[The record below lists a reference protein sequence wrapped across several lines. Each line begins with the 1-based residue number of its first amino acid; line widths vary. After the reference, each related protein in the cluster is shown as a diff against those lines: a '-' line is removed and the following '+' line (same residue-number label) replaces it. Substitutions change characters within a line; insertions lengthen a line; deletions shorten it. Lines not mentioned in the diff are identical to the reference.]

1 MHGKRILI
9 GISGGIAAYKI
20 PLLVRLLK
28 KSGAEVKC
36 VMTNSAKEFVTK
48 EVLSALSDNIVY
60 DAFWDQDDGT
70 WNNHVDLGIWA
81 DLFVIAPL
89 TANTLSKMSSGTCDN
104 VLLASYFS
112 LRKKCIVFPAMDLDM
127 YTHESV
133 KRNVKQIESD
143 GVIVI
148 PAATGDLASGL
159 SGQGRMSEPGEIYK
173 IIQDFLLPDAILKG
187 KKILITAG
195 PTYESIDP
203 VRFIGNH
210 SSGKMGYA
218 LANSFANKGAN
229 VTLISGPTNLDI
241 QNSLIDRYQITSAKQ
256 MFELVQQKWN
266 QNEIG
271 VFAAAVADY
280 APKNISDSKIKKS
293 EDNLQIDLIKTT
305 DILNWAGQNKK
316 PNQKLIGFALETNDP
331 EENALK
337 KLNKKNLDAIVLNS
351 LADKGAGFGFD
362 TNKVTILDKSSNKL
376 KFDLLSKDETA
387 NNIVTYIEQMYK

>member
-36 VMTNSAKEFVTK
+36 VMTSSAKEFVTK
-48 EVLSALSDNIVY
+48 EVLSALSENIVY
-60 DAFWDQDDGT
+60 DAFWDHDDGT

-89 TANTLSKMSSGTCDN
+89 TANTLSKMSTGTCDN
-104 VLLASYFS
+104 VLMASYFS
-112 LRKKCIVFPAMDLDM
+112 LRNKCLVFPAMDLDM
-127 YTHESV
+127 YTHDSV
-133 KRNVKQIESD
+133 KRNINQIESD
-143 GVIVI
+143 GVMVI

-159 SGQGRMSEPGEIYK
+159 SGQGRMSEPEEIYK
-173 IIQDFLLPDAILKG
+173 IIQDFLLPNSILRS

-218 LANSFANKGAN
+218 LANAFADKGAD
-229 VTLISGPTNLDI
+229 VTLISGPTNLGVT
-241 QNSLIDRYQITSAKQ
+241 NPLIHLHQITSAKQ
-256 MFELVQQKWN
+256 MFDLVEQKWN

-280 APKNISDSKIKKS
+280 TPKHVSDSKIKKT
-293 EDNLQIDLIKTT
+293 EDDLQIDLIKTT

-316 PNQKLIGFALETNDP
+316 SFQKLIGFALETNDA
-331 EENALK
+331 EKNALK

-351 LADKGAGFGFD
+351 LSDKGAGFGFD

>member
-241 QNSLIDRYQITSAKQ
+241 QSSLIDIYQITSAKQ

-280 APKNISDSKIKKS
+280 TPKKISDSKIKKS
-293 EDNLQIDLIKTT
+293 KDNLQIDLIKTT

>member
-48 EVLSALSDNIVY
+48 EVLSTLSENIVY
-60 DAFWDQDDGT
+60 DAFWDHDDGT

-127 YTHESV
+127 YTHDSV
-133 KRNVKQIESD
+133 KRNINQIESD
-143 GVIVI
+143 GVKVI

-159 SGQGRMSEPGEIYK
+159 SGQGRMPEPEEIYN
-173 IIQDFLLPDAILKG
+173 IIQDCLLPNTLLKD

-218 LANSFANKGAN
+218 LANAFAEKGAN
-229 VTLISGPTNLDI
+229 VTLISGPTNLHI
-241 QNSLIDRYQITSAKQ
+241 KNSLIELHQVTSAKE
-256 MFELVQQKWN
+256 MFELVQQNWN
-266 QNEIG
+266 QSEIG

-280 APKNISDSKIKKS
+280 SPKNISDSKIKKN
-293 EDNLQIDLIKTT
+293 EDELQIDLVKNP
-305 DILNWAGQNKK
+305 DILYWAGQNKIST
-316 PNQKLIGFALETNDP
+316 QKLIGFALETND
-331 EENALK
+331 EEKNAIK

-351 LADKGAGFGFD
+351 LSDKGAGFGFD

-376 KFDLLSKDETA
+376 RFELLSKDETA
-387 NNIVTYIEQMYK
+387 INIVTYIEQLYK